1 MSTTDQTPADGYGTT
16 ADTAV
21 RPDPSTPLSQV
32 EPESRVSLAS
42 AVSSAQSSSSIT
54 FAASNLPWYM
64 RRTTIAVLV
73 GFSLFVALFVDMIVY
88 GIVVPILP
96 TIAQERLNMDE
107 AELGFLFGSYAL
119 GLLLST
125 PPVAYLSDRYRN
137 RKWPM
142 ILGLAG
148 LGTTTL
154 LFAHAESYWALLVA
168 RIMQGVAAGAPWTA
182 GLGLLADVF
191 PADQLGSVMGPVMSC
206 HHAGF
211 LAGPL
216 VGGWIFEL
224 FSYTAPFYFC
234 ATLVGLNLLLRLVVD
249 ESIYLTQAAAA
260 CNASWTSSDDE
271 ECAGS
276 PTLRPSTSSASS
288 TAPLF
293 IPDEQ
298 SALLP
303 ATPLAAIDPSLATT
317 PSIFTLLKGKPIL
330 LSSLV
335 VIVIGSIFAGLEP
348 TLPVHLRNTYHLS
361 PGAVGSVFISFVI
374 PCMITSTIAGI
385 ASDRIGGAR
394 VLVVGIL
401 TMAITAP
408 LPALPGLS
416 LPATVVV
423 LCVFGGTQGIAMTPV
438 LPAMAR
444 YVASK
449 GSTSYAAVYGIFN
462 LAYSAAILFGPTVAG
477 VLLAEFGFT
486 VEMAAFGGSL
496 IVLLVFLAWT
506 GLGSF

>member
-1 MSTTDQTPADGYGTT
+1 MTVTAQAPGHGYGTT
-16 ADTAV
+16 AETTHPA
-21 RPDPSTPLSQV
+21 PGAPLSH
-32 EPESRVSLAS
+32 EPDTQASLVSAAASSAS
-42 AVSSAQSSSSIT
+42 ARSSSVT

-73 GFSLFVALFVDMIVY
+73 GFSLFVDMIVY

-96 TIAQERLNMDE
+96 TIAQERLHMDE

-119 GLLLST
+119 GLLLAT
-125 PPVAYLSDRYRN
+125 PPIAYLSDRYRN

-142 ILGLAG
+142 FFGLAG

-154 LFAHAESYWALLVA
+154 MFAHAESYWTLLAA
-168 RIMQGVAAGAPWTA
+168 RIMQGFAAGAPWTV
-182 GLGLLADVF
+182 GLSLLADVY
-191 PADQLGSVMGPVMSC
+191 PADQLGSVMGPVLSC
-206 HHAGF
+206 YHAGF

-234 ATLVGLNLLLRLVVD
+234 AALVGANLLLRLVVD
-249 ESIYLTQAAAA
+249 ESIYMTPVAA
-260 CNASWTSSDDE
+260 CNESWTTGSSSGDE
-271 ECAGS
+271 ERAGS
-276 PTLRPSTSSASS
+276 PALRPSTSTASTTVPES
-288 TAPLF
+288 TV
-293 IPDEQ
+293 DEH

-303 ATPLAAIDPSLATT
+303 AAQLAVNPSAAEPSAI
-317 PSIFTLLKGKPIL
+317 SIMSLLKGKPIL

-335 VIVIGSIFAGLEP
+335 TIVIGSIFAGLEP

-361 PGAVGSVFISFVI
+361 PGAVGSVFISLIV
-374 PCMITSTIAGI
+374 PSMVTSTIAGI

-401 TMAITAP
+401 AMAIAAP

-416 LPATVVV
+416 LPATIAT
-423 LCVFGGTQGIAMTPV
+423 LCVFGGTQGVAMTPV

-477 VLLAEFGFT
+477 VLLAEFGFAI
-486 VEMAAFGGSL
+486 EMAAFGGSL
-496 IVLLVFLAWT
+496 IVLLLFLAWT

>member
-1 MSTTDQTPADGYGTT
+1 MTVSAAQAPGHGYGTT
-16 ADTAV
+16 ADTM
-21 RPDPSTPLSQV
+21 RPDPNAPLSH
-32 EPESRVSLAS
+32 EPAAQASLAS
-42 AVSSAQSSSSIT
+42 AASSTSARSSSVT
-54 FAASNLPWYM
+54 FAATNLPWYM

-73 GFSLFVALFVDMIVY
+73 GFSLFVDMIVY

-119 GLLLST
+119 GLLLAT
-125 PPVAYLSDRYRN
+125 PPIAYLSDRYRN

-142 ILGLAG
+142 FFGLAG

-154 LFAHAESYWALLVA
+154 MFAHAESYWTLLAA
-168 RIMQGVAAGAPWTA
+168 RIMQGFAAGAPWTV
-182 GLGLLADVF
+182 GLSLLADVY
-191 PADQLGSVMGPVMSC
+191 PADQLGSVMGPVLSC
-206 HHAGF
+206 YHAGF

-234 ATLVGLNLLLRLVVD
+234 AALVGANLLLRLVVD
-249 ESIYLTQAAAA
+249 ESIYLTPAAAV
-260 CNASWTSSDDE
+260 CNNSWTAGSSSDDE
-271 ECAGS
+271 CASS
-276 PTLRPSTSSASS
+276 PTLRPSTSSAS
-288 TAPLF
+288 TAAPLL

-298 SALLP
+298 SVLLP
-303 ATPLAAIDPSLATT
+303 AAQRAANPSAAE
-317 PSIFTLLKGKPIL
+317 PSTLSILSLLKGKPIL

-335 VIVIGSIFAGLEP
+335 TIVIGSIFSGLEP

-361 PGAVGSVFISFVI
+361 PGAVGSVFISLIV
-374 PCMITSTIAGI
+374 PSMVTSTLAGI

-401 TMAITAP
+401 AMAIAAP

-416 LPATVVV
+416 LPATIAA

-477 VLLAEFGFT
+477 VLLAEFGFA

>member
-1 MSTTDQTPADGYGTT
+1 MTVSTAQAPSHGYGTT
-16 ADTAV
+16 TETV
-21 RPDPSTPLSQV
+21 RTDLNAPLSH
-32 EPESRVSLAS
+32 EPETQASLVSA
-42 AVSSAQSSSSIT
+42 ASSASVRSSSVT
-54 FAASNLPWYM
+54 LAASNLPWYM

-73 GFSLFVALFVDMIVY
+73 GFSLFVDMIVY

-119 GLLLST
+119 GLLLAT
-125 PPVAYLSDRYRN
+125 PPIAYLSDRYRN

-142 ILGLAG
+142 FFGLAG

-154 LFAHAESYWALLVA
+154 MFAHAESYWTLLAA
-168 RIMQGVAAGAPWTA
+168 RIMQGFAAGAPWTV
-182 GLGLLADVF
+182 GLSLLADVY
-191 PADQLGSVMGPVMSC
+191 PADQLGSVMGPVLSC
-206 HHAGF
+206 YHAGF

-234 ATLVGLNLLLRLVVD
+234 AALVGANLLLRLVVD
-249 ESIYLTQAAAA
+249 ESIYLTPAAAA
-260 CNASWTSSDDE
+260 CNDSWTAGSSSDDE
-271 ECAGS
+271 ERAGS
-276 PTLRPSTSSASS
+276 PTLRPSTSSAST

-303 ATPLAAIDPSLATT
+303 AAQLAVNSAGEPSTL
-317 PSIFTLLKGKPIL
+317 SILSLLKGKPIL

-335 VIVIGSIFAGLEP
+335 TVVIGSIFSGLEP

-361 PGAVGSVFISFVI
+361 PGAVGSVFISLIV
-374 PCMITSTIAGI
+374 PSMVTSTLAGI

-401 TMAITAP
+401 AMAIAAP

-416 LPATVVV
+416 LPATIAA
-423 LCVFGGTQGIAMTPV
+423 LCVFGGTQGVAMTPV

-477 VLLAEFGFT
+477 VLLAQFGFAI
-486 VEMAAFGGSL
+486 EMAAFGGSL
-496 IVLLVFLAWT
+496 IVLLLFLAWT

>member
-1 MSTTDQTPADGYGTT
+1 MSVAAQTPGHGYGTIAET
-16 ADTAV
+16 V
-21 RPDPSTPLSQV
+21 RPDPSVPSSYDQPDTQ
-32 EPESRVSLAS
+32 ESLAS
-42 AVSSAQSSSSIT
+42 AASSASARSSSVT
-54 FAASNLPWYM
+54 LAASNLPWYM

-73 GFSLFVALFVDMIVY
+73 GFSLFVDMIVY

-96 TIAQERLNMDE
+96 TIAQERLHMDE

-119 GLLLST
+119 GLLLAT
-125 PPVAYLSDRYRN
+125 PPIAYLSDRYRN

-142 ILGLAG
+142 FFGLAG

-154 LFAHAESYWALLVA
+154 MFAHAESYWTLLAA
-168 RIMQGVAAGAPWTA
+168 RIMQGFAAGAPWTV
-182 GLGLLADVF
+182 GLSLLADVY
-191 PADQLGSVMGPVMSC
+191 PADQLGSVMGPVLSC
-206 HHAGF
+206 YHAGF

-234 ATLVGLNLLLRLVVD
+234 AALVGANLLLRLVVD
-249 ESIYLTQAAAA
+249 ESIYLTPAAAA
-260 CNASWTSSDDE
+260 CNASWT
-271 ECAGS
+271 AGS
-276 PTLRPSTSSASS
+276 PTLRPSTSSAS
-288 TAPLF
+288 TTVPEFAA
-293 IPDEQ
+293 DEI

-303 ATPLAAIDPSLATT
+303 AAQRAAHPSAAPPML
-317 PSIFTLLKGKPIL
+317 SILSLLKGKPIL
-330 LSSLV
+330 LASLV
-335 VIVIGSIFAGLEP
+335 TIVIGSIFAGLEP

-361 PGAVGSVFISFVI
+361 PGAVGSVFISLIV
-374 PCMITSTIAGI
+374 PSMVTSTLAGI

-394 VLVVGIL
+394 VLVVGTL
-401 TMAITAP
+401 AMAIAAP
-408 LPALPGLS
+408 LPALPGIS
-416 LPATVVV
+416 LPATIAA

-462 LAYSAAILFGPTVAG
+462 LAYSAAILLGPTVAG
-477 VLLAEFGFT
+477 VLLAEFGFAI
-486 VEMAAFGGSL
+486 EMAAFGGSL
-496 IVLLVFLAWT
+496 ILLLVFLAWT